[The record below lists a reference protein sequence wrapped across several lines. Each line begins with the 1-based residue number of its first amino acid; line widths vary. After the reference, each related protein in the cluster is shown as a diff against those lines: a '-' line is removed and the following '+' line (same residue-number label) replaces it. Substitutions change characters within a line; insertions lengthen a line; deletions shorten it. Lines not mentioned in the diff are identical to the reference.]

1 VADWVAVLAAPFVG
15 SFLYGLVR
23 RLPLERPHLWGRSAC
38 EACGHT
44 LAPRELVPL
53 LSYFWQRGRCRACG
67 ARIAP
72 GHLFAELAAVAIA
85 GAVLATGAA
94 GADAWAGCALGWTLL
109 ALAWIDGENLILPDV
124 LTLPLLVAG
133 LADAWWD
140 APWALTGRA
149 LGAVAGYGGFRLL
162 GLIYR
167 LIRKREGLGQGDAK
181 LLAAAGAWLGLVALP
196 QVVLLAAILGLG
208 TVLLARLRGADLSAA
223 TRLPFGPAL
232 AAATF
237 LLWLAQ
243 AWTG

>member
-1 VADWVAVLAAPFVG
+1 VVG
-15 SFLYGLVR
+15 R
-23 RLPLERPHLWGRSAC
+23 
-38 EACGHT
+38 
-44 LAPRELVPL
+44 
-53 LSYFWQRGRCRACG
+53 
-67 ARIAP
+67 
-72 GHLFAELAAVAIA
+72 
-85 GAVLATGAA
+85 
-94 GADAWAGCALGWTLL
+94 
-109 ALAWIDGENLILPDV
+109 
-124 LTLPLLVAG
+124 
-133 LADAWWD
+133 
-140 APWALTGRA
+140 
-149 LGAVAGYGGFRLL
+149 AVAGYGGFRLL